1 MGQTDLG
8 AGFQALAANVAQAA
22 RHCFALA
29 VAMRRSE
36 QRLALPLRARLDK
49 RRNAGISEIRA
60 AAERQ
65 AYFGCPRCGVWDGDI
80 APLKPRHLF
89 LHRSEEHTSEL
100 QSLMRISYAVFCL
113 KQKTTTN

>member
-1 MGQTDLG
+1 MKTAYEMRISAWSSDVCSADLGAVRIWAGMGQADLG

-65 AYFGCPRCGVWDGDI
+65 AYFGCPRCGVWEDRKSTR
-80 APLKPRHLF
+80 LNSSH
-89 LHRSEEHTSEL
+89 
-100 QSLMRISYAVFCL
+100 
-113 KQKTTTN
+113 

>member
-89 LHRSEEHTSEL
+89 LHHPSPKVIGKDTADRKSTRLNYSH
-100 QSLMRISYAVFCL
+100 
-113 KQKTTTN
+113 